1 LLTFANQGRLAPEFF
16 VDAVAACAPAAF
28 TRRVETMAVSP
39 GLTKSPNELQAN
51 RALSIAVALLAIS
64 VFINYIDRGSLSIAA
79 PALKDELRLS
89 PSQLGILLSSFFWTY
104 AGFQILSGWLVD
116 RFNVNWVLAAGFFV
130 WSAATAAT
138 SIAHSF
144 AVLLALRLLLGMGES
159 VAFPSYSK
167 ILAKHC
173 PEILRGRANA
183 LVASGIASG
192 PAFGIFFG
200 AMLMARY
207 GWRPFFIGLGL
218 LSLVWLAPW
227 TKWMP
232 AGPGLT
238 VSSTARA
245 PGIFEIL
252 EQRSAWG
259 TFFGLFAYNY
269 LSYFLLTWLPSYL
282 VHERHFSM
290 QKMGGIGGAAYL
302 ILALSA
308 LVAGWISDF
317 WIARGGTPTRVRKT
331 FTSLGLALS
340 SIFCFAVVAFAF
352 DERLA
357 TLFLFLTCGGAGLC
371 SSNLWAITQTLA
383 GPLAAGK
390 WTGLQ
395 NFVGNFAGI
404 ISPALTGFVVQRT
417 GHYFWAF
424 AVTAAVLLGG
434 AMSWAFV
441 VGRVEPVQW
450 EPQSAAAS
458 DSSAA

>member
-1 LLTFANQGRLAPEFF
+1 
-16 VDAVAACAPAAF
+16 
-28 TRRVETMAVSP
+28 MAVSP
-39 GLTKSPNELQAN
+39 GLTESPKELQAN
-51 RALSIAVALLAIS
+51 NALSIAVALLAIS

-79 PALKDELRLS
+79 PALKEELQLS

-144 AVLLALRLLLGMGES
+144 AMLLALRLLLGAGES

-207 GWRPFFIGLGL
+207 GWRPFFIGLGF
-218 LSLVWLAPW
+218 LSLLWLIPW
-227 TKWMP
+227 MKWMP
-232 AGPGLT
+232 AGPGLA
-238 VSSTARA
+238 VSSAARA
-245 PGIFEIL
+245 PSIAEIL
-252 EQRSAWG
+252 KRRSAWG

-269 LSYFLLTWLPSYL
+269 LSYFLLTWMPSYL

-302 ILALSA
+302 ILAVSA
-308 LVAGWISDF
+308 LISGSVSDF
-317 WIARGGTPTRVRKT
+317 WIERGGTPTRVRKT
-331 FTSLGLALS
+331 FTSLGSALS
-340 SIFCFAVVAFAF
+340 SVFCFAVVAFAF

-357 TLFLFLTCGGAGLC
+357 TLFLFLTCAGAGLC
-371 SSNLWAITQTLA
+371 TSNLWAITQTLA

-404 ISPALTGFVVQRT
+404 ISPWLTGFVVQRT

-424 AVTAAVLLGG
+424 VVTAGVLLGG
-434 AMSWAFV
+434 ALSWAFV
-441 VGRVEPVQW
+441 VGQVKPVQW
-450 EPQSAAAS
+450 KPQSVVAANPS
-458 DSSAA
+458 EG

>member
-1 LLTFANQGRLAPEFF
+1 MPASLAASSRGPQ
-16 VDAVAACAPAAF
+16 VGGLSKSL
-28 TRRVETMAVSP
+28 SP
-39 GLTKSPNELQAN
+39 V
-51 RALSIAVALLAIS
+51 VALLAVS

-116 RFNVNWVLAAGFFV
+116 RCNVNWVLAAGFFV

-144 AVLLALRLLLGMGES
+144 AMLLALRLLLGAGES

-173 PEILRGRANA
+173 PEVLRGRANA

-218 LSLVWLAPW
+218 LSLLWLIPW
-227 TKWMP
+227 MKWMP
-232 AGPGLT
+232 AGPGLA
-238 VSSTARA
+238 VSSSARA
-245 PGIFEIL
+245 PSIVEIL
-252 EQRSAWG
+252 ELRSAWG

-269 LSYFLLTWLPSYL
+269 LSYFLLTWMPSYL

-290 QKMGGIGGAAYL
+290 QKMGSIGGAAYL
-302 ILALSA
+302 ILAVSA
-308 LVAGWISDF
+308 LISGSISDF
-317 WIARGGTPTRVRKT
+317 WIERGGTPTRVRKT

-340 SIFCFAVVAFAF
+340 SVFCFAVVAFAF

-357 TLFLFLTCGGAGLC
+357 TLFLFLTCAGAGLC
-371 SSNLWAITQTLA
+371 TSNLWAITQTLA
-383 GPLAAGK
+383 GPSAAGK

-404 ISPALTGFVVQRT
+404 ISPWLTGFVVQRT

-424 AVTAAVLLGG
+424 AVTAGVLLGG
-434 AMSWAFV
+434 ALSWAFV
-441 VGRVEPVQW
+441 VGQVKPVQW
-450 EPQSAAAS
+450 EPQGVATADPSEA
-458 DSSAA
+458 

>member
-1 LLTFANQGRLAPEFF
+1 
-16 VDAVAACAPAAF
+16 
-28 TRRVETMAVSP
+28 MAVSRA
-39 GLTKSPNELQAN
+39 LTKSPNELEAGK
-51 RALSIAVALLAIS
+51 ALSIAVALLAIS

-79 PALKDELRLS
+79 PALKEELQLS
-89 PSQLGILLSSFFWTY
+89 PSQIGILFSSFFWTY

-130 WSAATAAT
+130 WSSATAAT
-138 SIAHSF
+138 SAAHSF
-144 AVLLALRLLLGMGES
+144 TMLLILRLLLGAGES

-218 LSLVWLAPW
+218 LSLLWLVPW
-227 TKWMP
+227 MRWMP

-238 VSSTARA
+238 VSSIARA
-245 PGIFEIL
+245 PSILQIL

-302 ILALSA
+302 ILAISA
-308 LVAGWISDF
+308 LISGSISDF
-317 WIARGGTPTRVRKT
+317 WIERGGTPTRVRKT

-340 SIFCFAVVAFAF
+340 SVFCFAVVAFAY

-357 TLFLFLTCGGAGLC
+357 TLFLFLTCAGAGLC
-371 SSNLWAITQTLA
+371 TSNLWAITQTLA
-383 GPLAAGK
+383 GPSAAGK

-404 ISPALTGFVVQRT
+404 ISPWLTGFVVQRT

-424 AVTAAVLLGG
+424 AVTAGVLLGG
-434 AMSWAFV
+434 ALSWAFV
-441 VGRVEPVQW
+441 VGQIKPVQW
-450 EPQSAAAS
+450 EPSSVVAADISAS
-458 DSSAA
+458 